1 MNTSTG
7 PGSFYEEVGGEAA
20 FTHLVRSFYRKV
32 AADPQLRPVY
42 PSKDL
47 GPAEENLRLFLMQYW
62 GGPRTYDERRGHPR
76 LRMRHA
82 HFSIGEPERD
92 AWLRNMR
99 AALDDLDLDPARDA
113 QLWEYLVMAA
123 HSLVNRPTEPSRP
136 DLGLRPA

>member
-1 MNTSTG
+1 MNG
-7 PGSFYEEVGGEAA
+7 PTEPATFYEAVGGEQT
-20 FTHLVRSFYRKV
+20 FRRLVHAFYRSV

-47 GPAEENLRLFLMQYW
+47 GPAEEHLRLFLIQYW

-82 HFSIGEPERD
+82 HFAIGEAERD
-92 AWLRNMR
+92 AWLRHMR
-99 AALDDLDLDPARDA
+99 AAMDELTLAPEHDT
-113 QLWEYLVMAA
+113 QLWDYLVMAA
-123 HSLVNRPTEPSRP
+123 HSLVNRPAGPPRP